1 MSEAIPEDTERNAIR
16 SRRLIHDLRGLVQE
30 APEGVEAQPL
40 DSACYHWQGGLFL
53 NAILYKKCSCPL
65 KVARFVPF
73 KCSAVP

>member
-40 DSACYHWQGGLFL
+40 DSACYHWQAGSE
-53 NAILYKKCSCPL
+53 AITLSCSCSL
-65 KVARFVPF
+65 TSARYRIYVAT
-73 KCSAVP
+73 

>member
-40 DSACYHWQGGLFL
+40 DSACYHWQVGFSEDLFYCRA
-53 NAILYKKCSCPL
+53 NCSP
-65 KVARFVPF
+65 
-73 KCSAVP
+73 